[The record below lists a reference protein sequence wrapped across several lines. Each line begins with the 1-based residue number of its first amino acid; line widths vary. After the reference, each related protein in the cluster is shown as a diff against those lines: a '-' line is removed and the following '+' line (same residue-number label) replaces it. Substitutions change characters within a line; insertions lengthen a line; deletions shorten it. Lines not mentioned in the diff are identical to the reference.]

1 MAEVA
6 YAGAEHVFGDGA
18 GFEGVHVAL
27 DGGFGLF
34 QLGFGT
40 DIVVGVTAVSV
51 GSQGPRGMPYPHARL
66 AVMNLPIAPSPVFES
81 YWRFAAERHRVYE
94 QRLQGLPAPWTSDRI
109 LSAYRFTNV
118 YRAADRVSQFLI
130 REVIYRGDRAT
141 DEVVFRVLLFKLFNK
156 IETWQLL
163 RAEFGELS
171 LSTFDV
177 ETADRL
183 LGDSRARGQ
192 RIYSNAYIVPPIA
205 GSEGVKH
212 RGHLRLIA
220 TMIDDG
226 LPGRIRDSS
235 SLEAVYLLLRSYPG
249 IGNFLAYQ
257 FAVDINYS
265 DVTGHDE
272 DEFVMAG
279 PGALDGISKVFPGAD
294 LRHAER
300 IIGRMTDEQD
310 DWLSHYGLSFGGLFG
325 RRLHLIDIQNL
336 FCEISKYARVAHPE
350 VEGVSGRKRIKQSF
364 RAGGPIPTPYFPP
377 KWGLDVSVAQAQEP
391 APQFAFP

>member
-1 MAEVA
+1 M
-6 YAGAEHVFGDGA
+6 
-18 GFEGVHVAL
+18 
-27 DGGFGLF
+27 
-34 QLGFGT
+34 T
-40 DIVVGVTAVSV
+40 
-51 GSQGPRGMPYPHARL
+51 YPHARL
-66 AVMNLPIAPSPVFES
+66 AVMNLPTAPSRVFES

-94 QRLQGLPAPWTSDRI
+94 QRLQGRPAPWTSDRI

-130 REVIYRGDRAT
+130 REVIYQGDRAT
-141 DEVVFRVLLFKLFNK
+141 DEVVFRILLFKLFNK

-183 LGDSRARGQ
+183 LSDARARGQ

-205 GSEGVKH
+205 GSDGVKH

-220 TMIDDG
+220 TMIEED
-226 LPGRIRDSS
+226 LAGRIRDSAT
-235 SLEAVYLLLRSYPG
+235 LEAVYLLLRSYPG
-249 IGNFLAYQ
+249 IGDFLAYQ

-272 DEFVMAG
+272 DEYVVAG
-279 PGALDGISKVFPGAD
+279 PGALDGISKVFPGAN
-294 LRHAER
+294 LRLAAQ
-300 IIGRMTDEQD
+300 IIARMTDEQEE
-310 DWLSHYGLSFGGLFG
+310 WLSHYGLSFDGLFG
-325 RRLHLIDIQNL
+325 RRLHLIDVQNL

-350 VEGVSGRKRIKQSF
+350 VEGVSGRTRIKQSF
-364 RAGGPIPTPYFPP
+364 RAAGPIPAPYFPP
-377 KWGLDVSVAQAQEP
+377 KWGLDVPITLTPEPSV
-391 APQFAFP
+391 QFAFA

>member
-1 MAEVA
+1 
-6 YAGAEHVFGDGA
+6 
-18 GFEGVHVAL
+18 
-27 DGGFGLF
+27 
-34 QLGFGT
+34 
-40 DIVVGVTAVSV
+40 
-51 GSQGPRGMPYPHARL
+51 
-66 AVMNLPIAPSPVFES
+66 MNSPTTPSPVFES

-94 QRLQGLPAPWTSDRI
+94 QRLQGRPAPWTSDRV

-118 YRAADRVSQFLI
+118 FRAADRVSQFLI
-130 REVIYRGDRAT
+130 REVIYQGDQAV
-141 DEVVFRVLLFKLFNK
+141 DELVFRILLFKLFNK

-163 RAEFGELS
+163 SSEFGKLS

-177 ETADRL
+177 ERADRL
-183 LGDSRARGQ
+183 LGDARARGQ

-205 GSEGVKH
+205 GSDGVKH

-220 TMIDDG
+220 AMIDDG

-235 SLEAVYLLLRSYPG
+235 ALESVYLLLRSYPG

-265 DVTGHDE
+265 DVTEHDE

-294 LRHAER
+294 LRQAAR
-300 IIGRMTDEQD
+300 IIRRMTDEQE
-310 DWLSHYGLSFGGLFG
+310 DWLRHYGLSFDGLFG

-350 VEGVSGRKRIKQSF
+350 VEGVSGRTRIKQSF
-364 RAGGPIPTPYFPP
+364 RAAGAIPTPYFPP
-377 KWGLDVSVAQAQEP
+377 KWGLDAPLEQPLEP
-391 APQFAFP
+391 APQLTFA